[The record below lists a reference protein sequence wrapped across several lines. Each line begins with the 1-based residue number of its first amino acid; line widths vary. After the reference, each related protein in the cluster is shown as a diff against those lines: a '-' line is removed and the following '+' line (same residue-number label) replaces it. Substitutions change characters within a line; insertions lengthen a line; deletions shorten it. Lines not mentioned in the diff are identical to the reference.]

1 MTRCLPA
8 KRLFISVSNE
18 RARPPHPSGLR
29 VNVPKSVGP
38 RVLHNMRHHMH
49 STAVPGYKH
58 RPGVSRGHGENVI
71 SRPADGAVAHSRA
84 LLAPSLGP
92 FLFFSFFF
100 FFFLETNEKN
110 SLQGG
115 TLGPFASVEG
125 QYLIAVQNFSTL
137 RLGQSIRA
145 LPPATAKGTG
155 NNSCGTVVFTNASAN
170 IARTLIKSG
179 RALGM
184 ELSKAL

>member
-1 MTRCLPA
+1 MFR
-8 KRLFISVSNE
+8 
-18 RARPPHPSGLR
+18 
-29 VNVPKSVGP
+29 
-38 RVLHNMRHHMH
+38 RVLDHGYYIICGTTCIVRLCQGT
-49 STAVPGYKH
+49 STGQ
-58 RPGVSRGHGENVI
+58 VSLVGTERM
-71 SRPADGAVAHSRA
+71 SLVALPMAQWHI
-84 LLAPSLGP
+84 LGRCSP
-92 FLFFSFFF
+92 LHWALFFSFLSFF